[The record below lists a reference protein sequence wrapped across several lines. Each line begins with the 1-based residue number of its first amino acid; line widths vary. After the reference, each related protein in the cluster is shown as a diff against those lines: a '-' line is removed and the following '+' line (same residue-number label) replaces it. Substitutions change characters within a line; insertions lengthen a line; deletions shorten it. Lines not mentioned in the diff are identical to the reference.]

1 MAGVLNTLD
10 AGSHRGP
17 VRLRDPEAYQART
30 GEGDLHLRGRDLATN
45 SSVDEC
51 DIRGAQVRSFSLVFF
66 SLCSALIPTHALKGM
81 RIISYT

>member
-30 GEGDLHLRGRDLATN
+30 GEGDLHLRRRGSASDGSA
-45 SSVDEC
+45 DEC
-51 DIRGAQVRSFSLVFF
+51 DLRGAQVRSLSL
-66 SLCSALIPTHALKGM
+66 L
-81 RIISYT
+81 